1 MVANLT
7 VVLLCWFRTG
17 RASLQTSNENRGERK
32 PKPPATVCGKP
43 SRWCGQSVQ
52 ILLNY
57 VGCEAR
63 KLPAGG
69 EVFFL
74 DFSFYRGGLNGWTQH
89 LLAVYSPESESLRSF
104 SGVDLSAT
112 LLCPDGTGYS
122 RTGRFSS
129 GSIVVIAHLRFRS
142 SRAAKDFAD
151 HRNRLSH
158 PWPR

>member
-7 VVLLCWFRTG
+7 VRSLEYTSDLQSHIEIVCHLL
-17 RASLQTSNENRGERK
+17 LEKK

-74 DFSFYRGGLNGWTQH
+74 DFSFYRAYRVRREKAVVHSGGKPAREL
-89 LLAVYSPESESLRSF
+89 VRS
-104 SGVDLSAT
+104 T
-112 LLCPDGTGYS
+112 
-122 RTGRFSS
+122 R
-129 GSIVVIAHLRFRS
+129 
-142 SRAAKDFAD
+142 
-151 HRNRLSH
+151 
-158 PWPR
+158 

>member
-74 DFSFYRGGLNGWTQH
+74 DFSFYRANRKGSDAGFPRLVTGSR
-89 LLAVYSPESESLRSF
+89 LVGSVLRAWHR
-104 SGVDLSAT
+104 LK
-112 LLCPDGTGYS
+112 P
-122 RTGRFSS
+122 
-129 GSIVVIAHLRFRS
+129 
-142 SRAAKDFAD
+142 AA
-151 HRNRLSH
+151 
-158 PWPR
+158 P

>member
-7 VVLLCWFRTG
+7 VRSLEYTSDLQSHIEIVCHLL
-17 RASLQTSNENRGERK
+17 LERK

-74 DFSFYRGGLNGWTQH
+74 DFSFYRANRTSPVLGLH
-89 LLAVYSPESESLRSF
+89 I
-104 SGVDLSAT
+104 SGKRLS
-112 LLCPDGTGYS
+112 GTGRVPLS
-122 RTGRFSS
+122 
-129 GSIVVIAHLRFRS
+129 VLRIPFR
-142 SRAAKDFAD
+142 
-151 HRNRLSH
+151 
-158 PWPR
+158 

>member
-7 VVLLCWFRTG
+7 VRSLEYTSDLQSHIEIVCHLL
-17 RASLQTSNENRGERK
+17 LERK

-43 SRWCGQSVQ
+43 SRWYGQSVQ

-74 DFSFYRGGLNGWTQH
+74 DFSFYRAYRTCGLRRIRLVRSALKQASASW
-89 LLAVYSPESESLRSF
+89 LRA
-104 SGVDLSAT
+104 LE
-112 LLCPDGTGYS
+112 
-122 RTGRFSS
+122 
-129 GSIVVIAHLRFRS
+129 RS
-142 SRAAKDFAD
+142 
-151 HRNRLSH
+151 N
-158 PWPR
+158 

>member
-74 DFSFYRGGLNGWTQH
+74 DFSFYRANRTSSYQDQFC
-89 LLAVYSPESESLRSF
+89 SF
-104 SGVDLSAT
+104 SSAAE
-112 LLCPDGTGYS
+112 
-122 RTGRFSS
+122 SS
-129 GSIVVIAHLRFRS
+129 ALPNDSGFISEQCVAAFMPHVLQHQIVSLTV
-142 SRAAKDFAD
+142 
-151 HRNRLSH
+151 
-158 PWPR
+158 

>member
-1 MVANLT
+1 MAANLP
-7 VVLLCWFRTG
+7 VVLLCCFRNG
-17 RASLQTSNENRGERK
+17 PASLQKSNKNRGEKK

-74 DFSFYRGGLNGWTQH
+74 DFSFYRAYRTSAPQRGGG
-89 LLAVYSPESESLRSF
+89 
-104 SGVDLSAT
+104 
-112 LLCPDGTGYS
+112 C
-122 RTGRFSS
+122 
-129 GSIVVIAHLRFRS
+129 
-142 SRAAKDFAD
+142 
-151 HRNRLSH
+151 NRLDCD
-158 PWPR
+158 

>member
-7 VVLLCWFRTG
+7 VRSLEYTSDLQSHIEIVCHLL
-17 RASLQTSNENRGERK
+17 LERK

-74 DFSFYRGGLNGWTQH
+74 DFSFYRTDPAQLCG
-89 LLAVYSPESESLRSF
+89 LRSKK
-104 SGVDLSAT
+104 T
-112 LLCPDGTGYS
+112 
-122 RTGRFSS
+122 
-129 GSIVVIAHLRFRS
+129 S
-142 SRAAKDFAD
+142 SRRRSVF
-151 HRNRLSH
+151 S
-158 PWPR
+158 

>member
-7 VVLLCWFRTG
+7 VRSLEYTSDLQSHIEIVCHLL
-17 RASLQTSNENRGERK
+17 LEKK

-74 DFSFYRGGLNGWTQH
+74 DFSFYRANRTLGSGPISLDCITVSAPSTRVDCGCLTTRGSGGRSRHCYAIKSSPGTS
-89 LLAVYSPESESLRSF
+89 LLI
-104 SGVDLSAT
+104 
-112 LLCPDGTGYS
+112 S
-122 RTGRFSS
+122 RVTRTKVQCQYFTC
-129 GSIVVIAHLRFRS
+129 
-142 SRAAKDFAD
+142 
-151 HRNRLSH
+151 
-158 PWPR
+158 

>member
-7 VVLLCWFRTG
+7 VRSLEYTSDLQSHIEIVCHLL
-17 RASLQTSNENRGERK
+17 LEKK

-74 DFSFYRGGLNGWTQH
+74 DFSFYRANRTCGQDRRCEATSLQLSSLA
-89 LLAVYSPESESLRSF
+89 LLPL
-104 SGVDLSAT
+104 
-112 LLCPDGTGYS
+112 P
-122 RTGRFSS
+122 
-129 GSIVVIAHLRFRS
+129 IAFLQPARS
-142 SRAAKDFAD
+142 SPFLQQTSPA
-151 HRNRLSH
+151 S
-158 PWPR
+158 WPQ